1 MQKPPYADR
10 LMGKLGFTFE
20 VNNSKQNTSSLQ
32 FIFATLE
39 KKKVVLLWC
48 AETANVVGGGLENP
62 ALFSHWKEKQE
73 KSERKV
79 VKKW

>member
-1 MQKPPYADR
+1 M
-10 LMGKLGFTFE
+10 
-20 VNNSKQNTSSLQ
+20 
-32 FIFATLE
+32 
-39 KKKVVLLWC
+39 LWC

>member
-1 MQKPPYADR
+1 M
-10 LMGKLGFTFE
+10 
-20 VNNSKQNTSSLQ
+20 
-32 FIFATLE
+32 
-39 KKKVVLLWC
+39 LWC

-62 ALFSHWKEKQE
+62 AFFSHWKEKQE